1 MIMMKQI
8 SKRIAFLFSLRR
20 KKINE
25 VLKKYNM
32 SEAEYYLLLELSLD
46 NEATIEDFF
55 QTQQLSEKALNNI
68 MQSLK
73 DKGYVTVQNNKYS
86 VTSQFYKMEESIN
99 HDLKKIDD
107 DFSEKMDYKS
117 YNEYIRVLDE
127 LIDYYDE

>member
-1 MIMMKQI
+1 MMKQI

-46 NEATIEDFF
+46 NGATIEDFF